1 MAPASSKVTVTAV
14 VLAAASILALVVILA
29 INLAGGTAWPVLTWI
44 PMLGLPIAFIIM
56 AALVVAAIRR
66 RLG

>member
-1 MAPASSKVTVTAV
+1 M

-29 INLAGGTAWPVLTWI
+29 INLTGGTAWPALTWI